1 VARGTKVAVQD
12 DVNSRNQQG
21 FTLMKLSI
29 LLAIIIIVAAGAVP
43 ALLRTHCSGNETSA
57 LVSLKETTSAQVAYS
72 KACGNGG
79 YAASFIV
86 LGTAPASGGPGF
98 ISADLGR
105 FAAPQ
110 KNGYN
115 FTLGAGAGA
124 AAGPK
129 DCNGTPTVTAYLAT
143 ASPMISANTTGTRSF
158 AVNASNT
165 IWQLPGGTPP
175 REPFGAPATP
185 IQ

>member
-1 VARGTKVAVQD
+1 
-12 DVNSRNQQG
+12 VNSRKERG
-21 FTLMKLSI
+21 FTLINLSI

-43 ALLRTHCSGNETSA
+43 ALLHPHQNGQNGNETLA
-57 LVSLKETTSAQVAYS
+57 IMSLKETTSAQVAYS

-98 ISADLGR
+98 ISADLGG

-110 KNGYN
+110 KDGYI

-124 AAGPK
+124 APGPK
-129 DCNGTPTVTAYLAT
+129 DCNGTATITADLAT

>member
-1 VARGTKVAVQD
+1 
-12 DVNSRNQQG
+12 VNSRKQQG
-21 FTLMKLSI
+21 FTLIELSI
-29 LLAIIIIVAAGAVP
+29 LMAIIITVAAVAVP
-43 ALLRTHCSGNETSA
+43 GLLRTHCGGNETLA
-57 LVSLKETTSAQVAYS
+57 IVSLKETTSAQVAYS

-110 KNGYN
+110 KDGYD
-115 FTLGAGAGA
+115 FTLSAGAGA

-129 DCNGTPTVTAYLAT
+129 DCNGTATVTAYLAT
-143 ASPMISANTTGTRSF
+143 ARPNTTGTRSF

-165 IWQLPGGTPP
+165 IWQLAGGTPP
-175 REPFGAPATP
+175 REPFGAPAFP

>member
-1 VARGTKVAVQD
+1 
-12 DVNSRNQQG
+12 VNSRKERG
-21 FTLMKLSI
+21 FTLIELSI
-29 LLAIIIIVAAGAVP
+29 LVAIIIFVAAGAVP
-43 ALLRTHCSGNETSA
+43 AVLRTHCGGTETLA
-57 LVSLKETTSAQVAYS
+57 IVTLKATTSAQVAYS

-110 KNGYN
+110 KDGYI

-124 AAGPK
+124 APGPK
-129 DCNGTPTVTAYLAT
+129 DCNGTATVTAYLAT
-143 ASPMISANTTGTRSF
+143 ASPIISEGDGTTGTRSF
-158 AVNASNT
+158 AVIAGST

-185 IQ
+185 VQ

>member
-1 VARGTKVAVQD
+1 M
-12 DVNSRNQQG
+12 NSRKQQG
-21 FTLMKLSI
+21 FTLVGLSI
-29 LLAIIIIVAAGAVP
+29 LVAIIILVAAGAVP
-43 ALLRTHCSGNETSA
+43 ALLRTHCGGNETGA
-57 LVSLKETTSAQVAYS
+57 IVTLKATTSAQVAYS
-72 KACGNGG
+72 KGCGNGG
-79 YAASFIV
+79 YAVSFIV

-124 AAGPK
+124 APGPK
-129 DCNGTPTVTAYLAT
+129 DCNGTATITAYLAT
-143 ASPMISANTTGTRSF
+143 ASPITSEGDGTTGSRSF
-158 AVNASNT
+158 AVNASDK
-165 IWQLPGGTPP
+165 IWQLAGGTPP

>member
-1 VARGTKVAVQD
+1 
-12 DVNSRNQQG
+12 
-21 FTLMKLSI
+21 MKLSI
-29 LLAIIIIVAAGAVP
+29 LVAIISIVAAIAVP
-43 ALLRTHCSGNETSA
+43 ALLRTHCNFNDTFA
-57 LVSLKETTSAQVAYS
+57 IVSLKETTSAQVAYS

-105 FAAPQ
+105 FEAPQ

-115 FTLGAGAGA
+115 FTLSAGAGA

-129 DCNGTPTVTAYLAT
+129 DCNGTGTVTAYLAT
-143 ASPMISANTTGTRSF
+143 ARPMISAGDNTTGTRSF
-158 AVNASNT
+158 AVNASNA
-165 IWQLPGGTPP
+165 IWQLAGGTPP
-175 REPFGAPATP
+175 REPFGAPAIP